1 MIEKKKFGSVYGKP
15 VYEYILTNHSGMSVS
30 FLTYGAVIR
39 TILVPDREGKL
50 SDVVCGYDDLKSY
63 VEGDGYQGAVV
74 GRCANRIAN
83 GKFTLN
89 GVEYTL
95 AKNDNGIN
103 TLHGGNAGLNQHLY
117 SATSD
122 SKNNS
127 VVLSTAMEDMEE
139 GYPGRLFLE
148 VKYTLTE
155 ENELKI
161 NYRAKTDK
169 DTIIN
174 ITNHSYFNLGGF
186 ASGTVLDHK
195 LWMDADTFLPTNDA
209 LIPTGELRPVDGTP
223 FDFREEKALGRD
235 FAADYAPLVQA
246 GGYDH
251 CMNFVGGESDSLLH
265 RATLRHPENGRVM
278 KVYTNQP
285 AVQLY
290 TANFMKNE
298 KYPFKGGFPQHTQN
312 AVCLETQ
319 HMPDSINHEN
329 FTDVVLHP
337 SEEYNYTT
345 VYAFSVE

>member
-1 MIEKKKFGSVYGKP
+1 MIEKKRFGLVYGKP
-15 VYEYILTNHSGMSVS
+15 VYEYAVTNANGMSVNI
-30 FLTYGAVIR
+30 LTYGAIIR
-39 TILVPDREGKL
+39 NIIVPDKNGKM
-50 SDVVCGYDDLKSY
+50 SDVVCGYDDIKSY

-83 GKFTLN
+83 GKFTLG

-103 TLHGGNAGLNQHLY
+103 SLHGGDVGLNQKLY

-122 SKNNS
+122 AKNNC
-127 VVLSTAMEDMEE
+127 VVLSTVMEDMEE
-139 GYPGRLFLE
+139 GYPGRVFLE
-148 VKYTLTE
+148 VKYTLTDA
-155 ENELKI
+155 NELKI
-161 NYRAKTDK
+161 DYRAKTDK
-169 DTIIN
+169 DTVIN
-174 ITNHSYFNLGGF
+174 ITNHAYFNLGGF
-186 ASGTVLDHK
+186 ASGTVLGHK

-223 FDFREEKALGRD
+223 FDFREEKELGRD
-235 FAADYAPLVQA
+235 FYEDYAPLVQA

-251 CMNFVGGESDSLLH
+251 CMNFVGGESTELLH

-290 TANFMKNE
+290 TANFMKNGN
-298 KYPFKGGFPQHTQN
+298 YPFKGGFPQHAQN

-329 FTDVVLHP
+329 FTDVVLRTG
-337 SEEYNYTT
+337 EEYNYTT
-345 VYAFSVE
+345 VYAFGVE